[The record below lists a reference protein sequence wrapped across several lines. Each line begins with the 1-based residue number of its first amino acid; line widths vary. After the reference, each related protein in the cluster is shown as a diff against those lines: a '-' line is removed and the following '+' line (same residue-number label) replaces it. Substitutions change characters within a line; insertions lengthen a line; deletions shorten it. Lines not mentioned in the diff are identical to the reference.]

1 MFTQNLKCEF
11 IWNKPLHWCNS
22 SRISKWNHVGFCVG
36 LWASLRA
43 QWQKKNPPAN
53 AGDLSLIPVSG
64 RSPGEG
70 NATYSSILAWEI
82 PWTEEPGGLHSM
94 GSQRVEQ
101 DWMTKQ
107 QWVNDWCPYKK
118 KREFRETQIRG
129 WCEEWGD
136 WSDTST
142 SKETPSN
149 VRSCRS
155 PEEARKDSH
164 LEASKGVWS
173 SWWLDFRHLASRTG
187 EETGNPLQYSCLEN
201 PMDRGAW

>member
-1 MFTQNLKCEF
+1 MKSRWILCGPMGFPQGSVAKKKIHLPTQKTWVRSLFQEE
-11 IWNKPLHWCNS
+11 PLE
-22 SRISKWNHVGFCVG
+22 K
-36 LWASLRA
+36 AM
-43 QWQKKNPPAN
+43 
-53 AGDLSLIPVSG
+53 
-64 RSPGEG
+64 
-70 NATYSSILAWEI
+70 ATYSSILAWEI
-82 PWTEEPGGLHSM
+82 PRTEEPGGPQSM

-101 DWMTKQ
+101 DWMTKE
-107 QWVNDWCPYKK
+107 QWVNNWCPYKK

-155 PEEARKDSH
+155 SEEARKDSH